1 MSFSEQHFQHF
12 SFFIKINSTL
22 PNGSSHYPVL
32 CRHYLK
38 NWVSYNDMKIG
49 QQIAG
54 YKAEMCK
61 SVKVRPKPNCCNYK
75 ALEKVYQ
82 GGVIFHW
89 KLNLILRGV
98 CFLEICSRTQ
108 ASSENGLFLLNFL
121 FYRKFLWKLPFLAA

>member
-1 MSFSEQHFQHF
+1 
-12 SFFIKINSTL
+12 
-22 PNGSSHYPVL
+22 
-32 CRHYLK
+32 
-38 NWVSYNDMKIG
+38 MKIG

-108 ASSENGLFLLNFL
+108 ASSENGLFFVKFSFL
-121 FYRKFLWKLPFLAA
+121 QKIFMKIAFFGCVMSVR